1 MEKRGLLIRKKKEKI
16 TLRMI
21 CENLRDSAGKKKEKR
36 KKICECSAKISET
49 LREIKL
55 NEW

>member
-1 MEKRGLLIRKKKEKI
+1 
-16 TLRMI
+16 MI